1 MSKRDK
7 ILADWITQ
15 AQPNVTVESVEAML
29 KHYFGSRFTKA
40 TGAGSHQFR
49 VSHPAL
55 FGHPHFVGGTLS
67 VPVSGGH
74 TVKAIYLR
82 RIAEA
87 IALVKEAEQKEAE
100 QDDKNTNETKQ

>member
-7 ILADWITQ
+7 TLAGWTN
-15 AQPNVTVESVEAML
+15 QPQPSVTVDTVEAML
-29 KHYFGSRFTKA
+29 RHYFGDSFTKA

-55 FGHPHFVGGTLS
+55 FGHTHFVGGMLS
-67 VPVSGGH
+67 VPVSGGQ

-87 IALVKEAEQKEAE
+87 IALVKAAEQKEAE
-100 QDDKNTNETKQ
+100 LNDENTDETE

>member
-1 MSKRDK
+1 MASWRN
-7 ILADWITQ
+7 
-15 AQPNVTVESVEAML
+15 QPQPSTTAETVEAML
-29 KHYFGSRFTKA
+29 VHFFSDNFTKA

-67 VPVSGGH
+67 VPISGGQI
-74 TVKAIYLR
+74 VKPIYLK

-87 IALVKEAEQKEAE
+87 IALIEEAE
-100 QDDKNTNETKQ
+100 NEH